1 MGEDITIIN
10 ALYNSLQRVECKLD
24 DIIDD
29 MSTIK
34 IKQAQIDTS
43 LKDHIENTEPKKSSG
58 MDTAKAFILKYI
70 IPIALAILMLGRM
83 SVGWVGNG
91 YGIDNTPKAPVK
103 EKIVNDDT
111 FIARNEKFDSLLKAS
126 LKKSIKIGGD

>member
-10 ALYNSLQRVECKLD
+10 ALYNSIQRVECKLD

-34 IKQAQIDTS
+34 IKQAQIETS
-43 LKDHIENTEPKKSSG
+43 LKDHIENTAEPKKSSG

-70 IPIALAILMLGRM
+70 IPIALAILLLGRM

-91 YGIDNTPKAPVK
+91 IDNTSKVPVK

-126 LKKSIKIGGD
+126 LKKSIKIGGN